1 MTVALW
7 RLAADQQ
14 WRHGPVTFPRK
25 WQREYADPD
34 GSGWLFAQLDGR
46 ADCYLEYA
54 SDYFEREVPAD
65 AVTAVIDHHP
75 ITAALVHALNP
86 ARRHDDLTDDLN
98 RIGYPAQ

>member
-1 MTVALW
+1 VTVALW